1 MSPAIQDTP
10 KWHKTQ
16 SDEESEKPVF
26 VIDVA
31 IVRENANEFIGSW
44 ESTEKINVMHFIAV
58 KACAD
63 KPLIDVY
70 DGLKCNFDCASKGEA
85 KPLLDRGVDAA
96 RISLGNCNL
105 PANELKWCIKKDI
118 QYYAVD
124 SPLQVDH
131 ILKAAHMV
139 AELEGRDVATVLAKL
154 KPFCRLIS
162 SSKGSDKPFS
172 THFGVNTEVALKII
186 EKAKTDGLTFVG
198 LSGHPGTQNLAKD
211 VFVQFA
217 KLFRGVFDRVK
228 GELGSKMKLA
238 NIGGGWAGISTKDAP
253 SFTDYNKT
261 TMDAFSSAFAD
272 WDGKLTMMTEPGRA
286 LISKAGWLQT
296 HVINISQPS
305 LSTDLSTNPRR
316 VYLSAGTHHGLKEG
330 SKISFEWHT
339 RHPPGT
345 KGPCVLYGPTC
356 DSDDIILGKD
366 DNGNERTIDLPLELR
381 VDELIWIYGPA
392 AYGPSYSTSFTGVP
406 PPKAIYVNCK
416 QRVID
421 RYPDV
426 IHSWDHQTDK
436 VLAKL

>member
-1 MSPAIQDTP
+1 MLTYSSLHFIHKFRLFCFFAEASKVKSRPVVSEMSPAIQDTP

-16 SDEESEKPVF
+16 SDEESEKPLS

-31 IVRENANEFIGSW
+31 IVRDNVKEFIGSW
-44 ESTEKINVMHFIAV
+44 ESIEKINFMHFIAV
-58 KACAD
+58 KASGQAT
-63 KPLIDVY
+63 
-70 DGLKCNFDCASKGEA
+70 

-105 PANELKWCIKKDI
+105 PANEFKWCIKKDI
-118 QYYAVD
+118 QYNAVD

-131 ILKAAHMV
+131 ILQAAREV
-139 AELEGRDVATVLAKL
+139 AELGDGDLSTVLAEL

-186 EKAKTDGLTFVG
+186 EKAKSDGLTFVG

-381 VDELIWIYGPA
+381 VDELIWIYGPQPT
-392 AYGPSYSTSFTGVP
+392 GPAIPLLSPVFLPQRLSTSTASNV
-406 PPKAIYVNCK
+406 
-416 QRVID
+416 
-421 RYPDV
+421 
-426 IHSWDHQTDK
+426 
-436 VLAKL
+436 

>member
-31 IVRENANEFIGSW
+31 IVRENVNEFIGSW

-139 AELEGRDVATVLAKL
+139 AELEG
-154 KPFCRLIS
+154 
-162 SSKGSDKPFS
+162 SDKPFS
-172 THFGVNTEVALKII
+172 THFGVNTEVAFKII
-186 EKAKTDGLTFVG
+186 EKAKSDGLTFVG

-228 GELGSKMKLA
+228 GQLGSKMKLA

-253 SFTDYNKT
+253 SFTDYNRT
-261 TMDAFSSAFAD
+261 TMNAFSSAFAD

-286 LISKAGWLQT
+286 LISRAGWLQT

-305 LSTDLSTNPRR
+305 LNTDLCTNPSR

-339 RHPPGT
+339 CHPPGT
-345 KGPCVLYGPTC
+345 TGPCVLYGPTC
-356 DSDDIILGKD
+356 DSDDINLGKD
-366 DNGNERTIDLPLELR
+366 ANGNEKTIDLPLELR
-381 VDELIWIYGPA
+381 VGEVVLIYRPA
-392 AYGPSYSTSFTGVP
+392 AFGPSYCTSFNGVP
-406 PPKAIYVNCK
+406 PPKVIYVNHE
-416 QRVID
+416 QSMID
-421 RYPDV
+421 RYLISSIPG
-426 IHSWDHQTDK
+426 IMRLLTA
-436 VLAKL
+436 LAKAYKRVARQSLCPTNN